1 MSTDPD
7 EGIFDAPEFPRF
19 NEVSTGL
26 RNAEERLL
34 RALKSRDSAQIESA
48 RQDVMGALDEYG
60 KTVSG
65 MPTANLISDVAFP
78 RK

>member
-1 MSTDPD
+1 MSTDPG

-19 NEVSTGL
+19 NEVSIGL
-26 RNAEERLL
+26 RNAEDRLL
-34 RALKSRDSAQIESA
+34 QALKNRDAAQIDSAK
-48 RQDVMGALDEYG
+48 RDVMGALDEYG
-60 KTVSG
+60 KAVTA